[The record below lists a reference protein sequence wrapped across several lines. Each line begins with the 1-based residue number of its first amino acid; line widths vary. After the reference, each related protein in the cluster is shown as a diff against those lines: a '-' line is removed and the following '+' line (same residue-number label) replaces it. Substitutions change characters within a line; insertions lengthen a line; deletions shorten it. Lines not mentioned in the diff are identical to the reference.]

1 MGLQN
6 GTLML
11 QEGGRV
17 GSCLTLRNEL
27 SEATHTD
34 KARDFIGKG
43 NQGRAQEG
51 KGTQENYSATW
62 LTVSSFMMM
71 GLVSGL
77 SLMDHSNSRS
87 FLVMHTSLNQDGF
100 HQGGFW
106 EVVGHMESSFDLSQI
121 LLISGDLLVLFLTRT
136 SCHKITYANG
146 HYGAWPGWVVSIS
159 ISPNA

>member
-6 GTLML
+6 GTLMF

-43 NQGRAQEG
+43 YQGRGQEG

-77 SLMDHSNSRS
+77 SLMDHSNSGS
-87 FLVMHTSLNQDGF
+87 FLL
-100 HQGGFW
+100 
-106 EVVGHMESSFDLSQI
+106 
-121 LLISGDLLVLFLTRT
+121 
-136 SCHKITYANG
+136 
-146 HYGAWPGWVVSIS
+146 
-159 ISPNA
+159 